1 MINMEAEKIEI
12 QKVIKRIELAENKK
26 DVDAMFYDMTE
37 DSILHKSRSPQIQGL
52 DAWRED
58 YAKFFNS
65 GFISTKLT
73 TLDIDISKSG
83 DMAWENGVFISEI
96 EGSNGPT
103 RSEGKYIG
111 VYKKID
117 GKWKGIAV
125 SITSN
130 G

>member
-12 QKVIKRIELAENKK
+12 RKVIKRIELAENQK
-26 DVDAMFYDMTE
+26 DVDSMFYDMTE
-37 DSILHKSRSPQIQGL
+37 DAILHKPGSPQIQGI

-73 TLDIDISKSG
+73 TLDIDISTSG
-83 DMAWENGVFISEI
+83 DMAWENGIFISEF

-111 VYKKID
+111 IYKKID
-117 GKWKGIAV
+117 GKWKGVAV
-125 SITSN
+125 CITNSD
-130 G
+130 